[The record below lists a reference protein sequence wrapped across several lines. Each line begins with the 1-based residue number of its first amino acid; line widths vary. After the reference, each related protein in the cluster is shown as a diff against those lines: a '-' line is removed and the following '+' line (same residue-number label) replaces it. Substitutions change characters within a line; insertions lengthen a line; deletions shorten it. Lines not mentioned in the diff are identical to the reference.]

1 MSHDVGVSDFV
12 KERLLR
18 IRGDLRIFKDLDP
31 AKTALVIIDMQ
42 NAFLE
47 PGGPIEVAPARDIV
61 EPINRMAAGC
71 RALGVPVIWIRS
83 HHPGTGDD
91 WRNFFDHFVRPER
104 RESAAAHLSSDAHGS
119 QFYAPMD
126 VREEDYVVIKNRY
139 SCFIPGSSSLERL
152 VRSQGRDTIVLC
164 GTKTNVCVESTARD
178 GMMIDFRVV
187 VLSDASASLTDVE
200 QQASL
205 NILIQEFADILT
217 VDEVLEEL
225 AANAERPAGA
235 LDAASRPHDAQPA

>member
-47 PGGPIEVAPARDIV
+47 PGGPIEVAPAREIV

-71 RALGVPVIWIRS
+71 RELGVPVIWIRS
-83 HHPGTGDD
+83 HHPGNGDD
-91 WRNFFDHFVRPER
+91 WRHFFDHFVRPER

-119 QFYAPMD
+119 HFYAPMD

-152 VRSQGRDTIVLC
+152 LRNRGRDTIVIC
-164 GTKTNVCVESTARD
+164 GTKTNICVESTARD

-187 VLSDASASLTDVE
+187 VLSDASASLTDIE
-200 QQASL
+200 HQASL
-205 NILIQEFADILT
+205 NVLIQEFADILT

-225 AANAERPAGA
+225 AANAQPTTAEA
-235 LDAASRPHDAQPA
+235 DAAPRRHDAQPA

>member
-47 PGGPIEVAPARDIV
+47 EGAPIEVAPAREIV

-71 RALGVPVIWIRS
+71 RGLGVPVIWIRS
-83 HHPGTGDD
+83 HHPGNGDD
-91 WRNFFDHFVRPER
+91 WRHFFDHFVRPER
-104 RESAAAHLSSDAHGS
+104 RQAAAAQLSSDAHGS
-119 QFYAPMD
+119 HFYAPMD
-126 VREEDYVVIKNRY
+126 VRDEDYVVIKNRY

-152 VRSQGRDTIVLC
+152 LRNLGRDTIVIC

-217 VDEVLEEL
+217 VDEVLDELTAHADPAASEE
-225 AANAERPAGA
+225 
-235 LDAASRPHDAQPA
+235 DAAPSRHDAQTV